1 MFDLLNIYVEGDILA
16 TFVNL
21 IGWVAALDCVS
32 CFAAIFS
39 NARKGVSK

>member
-1 MFDLLNIYVEGDILA
+1 MFDLLNILQEGDILG

-21 IGWVAALDCVS
+21 IGWVAALDCIS
-32 CFAAIFS
+32 CFAYIFG